1 MPEPRPNY
9 TNFELRQELTKVFD
23 SVWFEDKNEKRL
35 LQDSYFL
42 SFSSMIK
49 YARESDIDAKEYV
62 HEIKSIL
69 LTIPRT
75 RDRLNKNYGR

>member
-23 SVWFEDKNEKRL
+23 SVWFEDKYEKRL
-35 LQDSYFL
+35 FQDSYFF

-49 YARESDIDAKEYV
+49 YARESDIDAKEYI
-62 HEIKSIL
+62 HEIKNIL
-69 LTIPRT
+69 LTLPGT
-75 RDRLNKNYGR
+75 CDRSKKNDGR